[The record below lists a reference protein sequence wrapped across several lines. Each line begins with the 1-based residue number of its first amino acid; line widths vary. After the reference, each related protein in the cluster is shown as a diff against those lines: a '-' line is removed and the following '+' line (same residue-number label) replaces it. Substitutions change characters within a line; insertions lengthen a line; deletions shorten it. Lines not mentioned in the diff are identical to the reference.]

1 MVLLDLLRMGA
12 KSSSS
17 EEAVSESSDSTRS
30 SGSCEPVFSLLSVS
44 SELLGL
50 VLLRLS
56 SVGEVKGS
64 VTSVNKSPL
73 EIGSTLVEVVV
84 DTEGSFLSS
93 ELSSGKSCDLLR
105 AQRELGVASTLL
117 KVESLEA
124 VSTLV
129 ETSGRHLSLSHQT

>member
-1 MVLLDLLRMGA
+1 MVLLDLLRIGA

-17 EEAVSESSDSTRS
+17 EEAVSESSESTLS

-50 VLLRLS
+50 VILRLS

-64 VTSVNKSPL
+64 VTSVNKSP
-73 EIGSTLVEVVV
+73 GFTLVEVVV

-93 ELSSGKSCDLLR
+93 ELSLGKSCD
-105 AQRELGVASTLL
+105 
-117 KVESLEA
+117 
-124 VSTLV
+124 
-129 ETSGRHLSLSHQT
+129 

>member
-1 MVLLDLLRMGA
+1 MVLLDLLRIGA

-17 EEAVSESSDSTRS
+17 EEAVSESSDSTLS
-30 SGSCEPVFSLLSVS
+30 SGSCEPVFSLLSAS

-73 EIGSTLVEVVV
+73 EMGSTLVEVVV

-93 ELSSGKSCDLLR
+93 ELSSRQIL
-105 AQRELGVASTLL
+105 
-117 KVESLEA
+117 
-124 VSTLV
+124 
-129 ETSGRHLSLSHQT
+129 